1 MAVTSTK
8 TTGSTDYSIHK
19 MNRSDAPGAVST
31 SPIPESSRK
40 RKRDV
45 NVTEEIEINIS
56 APEPPSK
63 KALRKAKKGKPTD
76 LPDLEKSGAPA
87 VKSELDQGQLKQEEP
102 AKRSEYGIWIGN
114 LPFTATKAGI
124 VKFLTENTDIA
135 EKSITRLN
143 MPPPTDS
150 GKATSMQ
157 RKKPQNKGFAYV
169 DFSSSTALKEALG
182 LSEKLFT
189 GRRVLIKDSKSF
201 EGRPEK
207 PKDGVT
213 EAAPSKLE
221 KPPSKRVFVGNLA
234 FDTTK
239 EDLQEHFAPC
249 GKVIDVH
256 MATFQDSG
264 KCKGYAWVE
273 FEEVESGA
281 SAMRGWVKHR
291 TTIGSSS
298 GSEDEDSESRNGKGS
313 EEKRPNAVSKP
324 RKWWVNR
331 MKGRPLRMEFAEDK
345 AVRYKKRFGEE
356 VITSKEST
364 ARGEHAKDI
373 DNEENASRVDDK
385 APKPRAEGSTRRIES
400 SSKHRTFRKVDA
412 RSIRPGAA
420 LANAPRLTGA
430 IVASKGTK
438 KTFD

>member
-1 MAVTSTK
+1 MTSTK
-8 TTGSTDYSIHK
+8 TIESTKTTRKSHGSETSEVVG
-19 MNRSDAPGAVST
+19 S

-40 RKRDV
+40 RKREVD
-45 NVTEEIEINIS
+45 VTEEIEINVS

-63 KALRKAKKGKPTD
+63 KALRKAKKGKLTG
-76 LPDLEKSGAPA
+76 LPNLEKSA
-87 VKSELDQGQLKQEEP
+87 VSAVNSNSEPNQVKQEEP

-114 LPFTATKAGI
+114 LPFTTTKAEI
-124 VKFLTENTDIA
+124 VKFLTNDTNIA
-135 EKSITRLN
+135 EEMITRLN
-143 MPPPTDS
+143 MPTPTDS
-150 GKATSMQ
+150 NKSGSIQ

-169 DFSSSTALKEALG
+169 DLSSPEALKEALG
-182 LSEKLFT
+182 RSEKLLM

-207 PKDGVT
+207 PKDG
-213 EAAPSKLE
+213 AAEESLSKLG
-221 KPPSKRVFVGNLA
+221 KMPSNRIFVGNLG

-256 MATFQDSG
+256 VATFEDSG

-273 FEEVESGA
+273 FETVDSGA
-281 SAMRGWVKHR
+281 AAMRGWVKLS
-291 TTIGSSS
+291 TTGEGSS
-298 GSEDEDSESRNGKGS
+298 GTEDEKESEDKNGKALG
-313 EEKRPNAVSKP
+313 EKRLNKVAKP

-345 AVRYKKRFGEE
+345 AVRYKKRFGKEGT
-356 VITSKEST
+356 TSKEPLGRDALATDVTHVENQSQVDDE
-364 ARGEHAKDI
+364 ARGRRPEAVERHI
-373 DNEENASRVDDK
+373 
-385 APKPRAEGSTRRIES
+385 KP
-400 SSKHRTFRKVDA
+400 SSKRQASGKVDA
-412 RSIRPGAA
+412 RTIKPGAA